1 MATDL
6 IEAASVGGLDLGRG
20 NDVQLVMMTG
30 EITGLA
36 SAGMSGVRTNGA
48 VSLPATSITVDTT
61 DATTKI
67 TVGDRLFK
75 SENADGTAFAEVGVV
90 TSVGATTI
98 GISAG
103 LAVALGDNDE
113 LFVASEYD
121 IDADGTI
128 TLGGNPLSAATTD
141 LVLTQGAGQIVVKGV
156 NLDSTTAAANIDRHG
171 IGLTMEFTFG
181 KSFSATDSLNLIG
194 AVGDFGWDQTG
205 GTVGSAVVSNVGF
218 GSCAAISGNKVE
230 FHVGLPY
237 ENEGGG
243 QVEIIDGSVL
253 KFCIMGIAKSDGV

>member
-1 MATDL
+1 M
-6 IEAASVGGLDLGRG
+6 
-20 NDVQLVMMTG
+20 
-30 EITGLA
+30 
-36 SAGMSGVRTNGA
+36 
-48 VSLPATSITVDTT
+48 
-61 DATTKI
+61 
-67 TVGDRLFK
+67 
-75 SENADGTAFAEVGVV
+75 
-90 TSVGATTI
+90 
-98 GISAG
+98 
-103 LAVALGDNDE
+103 
-113 LFVASEYD
+113 
-121 IDADGTI
+121 
-128 TLGGNPLSAATTD
+128 
-141 LVLTQGAGQIVVKGV
+141 